1 MNKFFK
7 FILDLI
13 FPIYCV
19 GCKKEGEW
27 ACKDCFNKT
36 KLLCQ
41 YENDMEI
48 NVIKKKNIDNLTYID
63 DIFYFFDFDNKIIS
77 ELIHIL
83 KYKYAYDIARFL
95 AKITYKDFFEFIFYL
110 EQQFGKF
117 IFIPIPL
124 NKKRLNERGFNQ
136 SEIILIKLLKIKN
149 KKQKTKT
156 ESLGI
161 IDLVKRVRNTA
172 HQASLSGKDRDNN
185 LKNAF
190 VLNNKID
197 FLEYKNFN
205 IILFDDVVTTGN
217 TFDTCAKVLRENGF
231 TNMIIGIAI
240 AGQN

>member
-1 MNKFFK
+1 MNKLFK
-7 FILDLI
+7 FILDII

-19 GCKKEGEW
+19 GCKEEGEW

-95 AKITYKDFFEFIFYL
+95 AEITYKDFFKFIFYL
-110 EQQFGKF
+110 KEQFGKF
-117 IFIPIPL
+117 IFVPIPL
-124 NKKRLNERGFNQ
+124 NNKRFNERGFNQ
-136 SEIILIKLLKIKN
+136 SELVLKRINKNKCEDVGMDEMRIVNLLERIKN
-149 KKQKTKT
+149 T
-156 ESLGI
+156 G
-161 IDLVKRVRNTA
+161 

-231 TNMIIGIAI
+231 TNMIIGVAI